1 MTPSTESME
10 IELPGVGDPD
20 VLAARRRPLPQP
32 GPNQAI
38 VRMEATGVSF
48 AEQQMRLGKYYDQ
61 PPFPFVPGYDVV
73 GVVEQ
78 VGSAGDRPAAVRP
91 GQRVAAIVK
100 TGAWAE
106 RILLPAGDLVAVPD
120 GLEPVAAET
129 VIVNGVTAWRMLHRV
144 ARPPAGSRVVVLG
157 AAGGVGS
164 VLVQL
169 AGIAGLR
176 VIGVGSTAQ
185 QEAIAAMG
193 AVPVDYRTEDV
204 AARVAQVAP
213 AGVAAVF
220 DHVGGDGIVH
230 SWRMLAPGGTL
241 VAYGT
246 AATKDQ
252 PGNAR
257 IPVLKLFGRLA
268 LWNALPNR
276 RRAHFFNLW
285 AGSRRRDTYRAELQ
299 ADLGAL
305 FALVRDGRLTAPVAA
320 EFPLSRAADALRFAE
335 RRGVVGKV
343 VIVPDGPASQ
353 GSPAL

>member
-1 MTPSTESME
+1 MTSPTKSLE
-10 IELPGVGDPD
+10 IELPRAGEPD
-20 VLAARRRPLPQP
+20 VLAVRRRVLPQP
-32 GPNQAI
+32 GPEEAV

-61 PPFPFVPGYDVV
+61 PPFPFVPGYDLV
-73 GVVEQ
+73 GVVER
-78 VGSAGDRPAAVRP
+78 VGSAGTSLAAIRP

-106 RILLPAGDLVAVPD
+106 RVLLPAGDLVAVPD

-129 VIVNGVTAWRMLHRV
+129 VMVNGVTAWRMLHRV
-144 ARPPAGSRVVVLG
+144 ARPPAGSWVVVLG

-176 VIGVGSTAQ
+176 VIGIGSTSQ
-185 QEAIAAMG
+185 QAAIAAMG

-204 AARVAQVAP
+204 AGRVAHLAP

-220 DHVGGDGIVH
+220 DHVGGDGIVR

-246 AATKDQ
+246 AATKDR
-252 PGNAR
+252 PGNPR
-257 IPVLKLFGRLA
+257 VPVLELLGRLA

-285 AGSRRRDTYRAELQ
+285 AGSRRREAYRAGLR
-299 ADLGAL
+299 ADLGEL
-305 FALVRDGRLTAPVAA
+305 FALARDGRLTAPVAA
-320 EFPLSRAADALRFAE
+320 EFPLSRAADALRLAE

-343 VIVPDGPASQ
+343 VLVPDRSAE
-353 GSPAL
+353 PALGA